1 MLFSTLREKQFLEI
15 LSIEF
20 HSSFFNSTYIM
31 SDLPIRNRVA
41 EAGIYELNLL
51 ELQPELDIETLD
63 ISQFLHE
70 GLILIEKE
78 FKAAMQQFDWSI
90 FSEKIVCL
98 TCTNDA
104 IIPQWAYLIIAEK
117 LKGIAQEISLEKPEA
132 IQHKK
137 WKNAIKDEDFSTY
150 NDQKVTLKASVEVPE
165 AIYLAAALELMPI
178 VKTLMYGEP
187 GLPKVVFKKK

>member
-1 MLFSTLREKQFLEI
+1 
-15 LSIEF
+15 
-20 HSSFFNSTYIM
+20 M

-41 EAGIYELNLL
+41 EAAIYELNLL

-78 FKAAMQQFDWSI
+78 FKAALQQFDWSI
-90 FSEKIVCL
+90 FSEKIACL

-117 LKGIAQEISLEKPEA
+117 LKVLR
-132 IQHKK
+132 
-137 WKNAIKDEDFSTY
+137 
-150 NDQKVTLKASVEVPE
+150 
-165 AIYLAAALELMPI
+165 
-178 VKTLMYGEP
+178 
-187 GLPKVVFKKK
+187 